1 MNTSA
6 FMMQLKS
13 TLFPTVFN
21 YAVMF
26 SLLLVK
32 LPKNNNT
39 TAVSTLIAHKSHKPK
54 KTHKSFN

>member
-1 MNTSA
+1 MH
-6 FMMQLKS
+6 FKS

-32 LPKNNNT
+32 SPKNNNT
-39 TAVSTLIAHKSHKPK
+39 TVVSTLIAQKSH
-54 KTHKSFN
+54 